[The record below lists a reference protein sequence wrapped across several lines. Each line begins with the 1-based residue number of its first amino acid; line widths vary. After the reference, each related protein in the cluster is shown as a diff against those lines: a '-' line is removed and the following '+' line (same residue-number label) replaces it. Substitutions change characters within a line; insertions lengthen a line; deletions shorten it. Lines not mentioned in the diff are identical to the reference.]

1 MRITTPDG
9 RILGHVTLTG
19 DDVATLAAG
28 VADTVD
34 DRARRLIADTRR
46 AAIASAGGWTPGPR
60 RQTTPLEIPDRPR
73 RRRPWW
79 LYLVGALVAVGVL
92 VAIADGDDAAAP
104 ISAPSAGTTT
114 IAPQPINA
122 ARAMPGPDGSI
133 VIGSTVVDNVYRE
146 GSPLRK
152 RFAASLIADGVSG
165 TVGTELDA
173 NVRAGIS
180 FCHAMARGELHAMR
194 QMAVVTGTAAG
205 AESYGV
211 GKQQRAIVT
220 GALAALCPAL

>member
-60 RQTTPLEIPDRPR
+60 QHTTPLEIPDRPR

-79 LYLVGALVAVGVL
+79 LYLVVALVVVGVL
-92 VAIADGDDAAAP
+92 VAIADGDETAP
-104 ISAPSAGTTT
+104 TSAPSAGMTT

-122 ARAMPGPDGSI
+122 PRAMPGPDGSI
-133 VIGSTVVDNVYRE
+133 VIGSTAVDNVYRE

-152 RFAASLIADGVSG
+152 RFAASLISDGVAG

-180 FCHAMARGELHAMR
+180 FCHAMARGDLHAVR

-205 AESYGV
+205 AESYGI